1 MKSILIFCILQGM
14 CGKKS
19 IMKITAL
26 QLCKGICPN
35 VSQFVWKQNI
45 VLKKFGETKILSSSS
60 DWAKLIHKV
69 YPIHPFLNDR
79 HINAVFVSVNH
90 SSSNISFILDQTK
103 CPRHIMYACL
113 FCGGFHFI
121 DVWGIKHLWAWEQL
135 LLARIGFF
143 RFLNWL
149 SFFVLWCRYLILK
162 ISNVHVHLYT
172 NGYRLKFKYFCMN
185 TNFRLKFV
193 SNTSFSYGYC

>member
-1 MKSILIFCILQGM
+1 MPQRFSICVE
-14 CGKKS
+14 
-19 IMKITAL
+19 TE
-26 QLCKGICPN
+26 
-35 VSQFVWKQNI
+35 NI

-69 YPIHPFLNDR
+69 YLIHPFLNDR
-79 HINAVFVSVNH
+79 HRKAVFVSVNH

-103 CPRHIMYACL
+103 CPSHIMYACL